1 MKQNRNLETTSWKSL
16 IVCLHFQIEH
26 YYNVVSLVVLNLLRA
41 CTRCPLELILIV
53 LRLVNATR
61 CFHFLSLT
69 LCLEWALTVSARPE
83 NGALHSGLDRVWHV
97 IWLGFLSRGGGGGGP
112 EVVEKMI
119 FFKLSTCGSESNSHT
134 RRHKGGFWMT
144 VYLHLETCEKE
155 PKNSKR
161 SS

>member
-1 MKQNRNLETTSWKSL
+1 
-16 IVCLHFQIEH
+16 
-26 YYNVVSLVVLNLLRA
+26 
-41 CTRCPLELILIV
+41 
-53 LRLVNATR
+53 
-61 CFHFLSLT
+61 
-69 LCLEWALTVSARPE
+69 VSARPE
-83 NGALHSGLDRVWHV
+83 NGALHGFAET
-97 IWLGFLSRGGGGGGP
+97 LGWGWGA